1 MSDESMNSKLVNKGA
16 DDELDLRILRALET
30 APSIEIPVDFAARV
44 ASRLPVRRRPV
55 SLTPTHYGQNA
66 VFLGMI
72 LTLVVLIALTLYNGR
87 HATFG
92 LAESLLLTQFI
103 VLTVWLSV
111 RRYSV

>member
-1 MSDESMNSKLVNKGA
+1 MSNESMNSQLVNKAA
-16 DDELDLRILRALET
+16 DDELDRRVLRALET
-30 APSIEIPVDFAARV
+30 APSFEIPTDFAARV
-44 ASRLPVRRRPV
+44 ARKLPARRPV
-55 SLTPTHYGQNA
+55 SLTPTHYGQKA

-72 LTLVVLIALTLYNGR
+72 LTLVVLVALTLHNGR

-111 RRYSV
+111 RRHSV

>member
-1 MSDESMNSKLVNKGA
+1 MSDESMNSKLVNKAA
-16 DDELDLRILRALET
+16 DDELDLRILCALET
-30 APSIEIPVDFAARV
+30 APSIEIPADFATRV
-44 ASRLPVRRRPV
+44 ARKLPARRPV
-55 SLTPTHYGQNA
+55 SLTPTHYGRNA

-87 HATFG
+87 QATFG